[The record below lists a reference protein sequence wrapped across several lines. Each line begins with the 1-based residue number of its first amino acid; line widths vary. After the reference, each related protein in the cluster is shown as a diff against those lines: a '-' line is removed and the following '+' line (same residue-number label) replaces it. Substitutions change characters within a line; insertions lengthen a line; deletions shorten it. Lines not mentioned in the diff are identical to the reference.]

1 MSFARTVFGSWRC
14 RHGVLFS
21 DTLNSI
27 PPSRVS
33 TDGAHLGKDP
43 GPVQSRP
50 TTAVVDGR
58 EWPIPNSVGHLARRT
73 ERIVARPERLPTHG
87 PRKASGTPGARP
99 RDVAPMLPPPQP
111 PRPRGGVDA
120 MEVAA
125 HGGASR
131 AGVDVGPPAPHSVL
145 RAELLQQLL
154 LLLLAERRQPQAEP
168 PSAVK
173 ERSVRGHYE
182 KAPSGGSQLGR
193 WGLLAGRT
201 RAVPRDAPRR
211 LPLWPHGRPPRP
223 DDAASRG
230 SDGASERPEETARAS
245 AAGDREG
252 GRDGTTS
259 PAARKGS
266 VDGKQ
271 DAAVNQEAVNA
282 RAAEEGL
289 EIVRSATRDRELPG
303 ALLTPLGR
311 ALPAA
316 GAAWPLDASPATHAA
331 AVRPEE
337 GDRGVSLD
345 AAEVERRRKA
355 SPDRQSAEFG
365 YIVTDNRPLSLSSA
379 VRLLEA
385 LAGEVNL
392 PADSFTDVSV
402 VGPAVA
408 FRLRPNKWK
417 LTVRDTVSTV
427 EQQRR
432 RLEDAS
438 RVKIVQAGVGEQSAP
453 EGISPHDHD
462 EGGGRYVALVVL
474 SVACVLGLLVA
485 SAAFYCSRGG
495 DGGAGVAVGVWGG
508 ARAKRRSEYTSL
520 DAEPGAHAT
529 ADYQELC
536 RQRVASRSCERAE
549 PLLRPQAA
557 QAAHASRVSSVSSQ
571 HSDPGVTGVTA
582 AALSPSPR
590 SSISSWSEEP
600 ASSSLDITT
609 GHMIL
614 SYMEDHLHNRHRL
627 EREWVALC
635 AYQAEPN
642 ARSVAQRA
650 PNAAKNRDSN
660 VLPYDH
666 ARVVLKTEGNISGSD
681 YINASPIMDHDPRNP
696 AYIAAQSPLAETV
709 ADFWQM
715 VWESSC
721 VVIVM
726 LSPLEEQGTEQCFH
740 YWPEDG
746 SRLYHI
752 YEVNLVSEHVWCDDF
767 LVRSLYLKNTQ
778 TGETRTLT
786 QFHFLTWPE
795 HGVPPS
801 ARSLL
806 DLRRKVNKCYRGRS
820 CPVVMHCSNGS
831 GRTGTYILIDMVL
844 NRMTKGTKEID
855 IAASLEHVRDQRP
868 RMVETKEQFA
878 FALTAVAEEVN
889 AILRS
894 LQK

>member
-1 MSFARTVFGSWRC
+1 MALQRGFGSA
-14 RHGVLFS
+14 G
-21 DTLNSI
+21 
-27 PPSRVS
+27 
-33 TDGAHLGKDP
+33 
-43 GPVQSRP
+43 
-50 TTAVVDGR
+50 
-58 EWPIPNSVGHLARRT
+58 LAS
-73 ERIVARPERLPTHG
+73 EPECIRSLLSPLP
-87 PRKASGTPGARP
+87 
-99 RDVAPMLPPPQP
+99 LPPPP
-111 PRPRGGVDA
+111 HPT
-120 MEVAA
+120 
-125 HGGASR
+125 
-131 AGVDVGPPAPHSVL
+131 PHS
-145 RAELLQQLL
+145 AAQQ
-154 LLLLAERRQPQAEP
+154 
-168 PSAVK
+168 
-173 ERSVRGHYE
+173 
-182 KAPSGGSQLGR
+182 
-193 WGLLAGRT
+193 
-201 RAVPRDAPRR
+201 
-211 LPLWPHGRPPRP
+211 
-223 DDAASRG
+223 
-230 SDGASERPEETARAS
+230 
-245 AAGDREG
+245 
-252 GRDGTTS
+252 
-259 PAARKGS
+259 
-266 VDGKQ
+266 
-271 DAAVNQEAVNA
+271 
-282 RAAEEGL
+282 
-289 EIVRSATRDRELPG
+289 
-303 ALLTPLGR
+303 
-311 ALPAA
+311 
-316 GAAWPLDASPATHAA
+316 
-331 AVRPEE
+331 
-337 GDRGVSLD
+337 
-345 AAEVERRRKA
+345 
-355 SPDRQSAEFG
+355 
-365 YIVTDNRPLSLSSA
+365 
-379 VRLLEA
+379 
-385 LAGEVNL
+385 
-392 PADSFTDVSV
+392 
-402 VGPAVA
+402 
-408 FRLRPNKWK
+408 
-417 LTVRDTVSTV
+417 
-427 EQQRR
+427 
-432 RLEDAS
+432 
-438 RVKIVQAGVGEQSAP
+438 QSAP
-453 EGISPHDHD
+453 EGFSPHDHD
-462 EGGGRYVALVVL
+462 EGGGRYAALVVL
-474 SVACVLGLLVA
+474 SVACVLGLLLA
-485 SAAFYCSRGG
+485 SAAFYCARGS
-495 DGGAGVAVGVWGG
+495 GGAGVAAGVWGG

-557 QAAHASRVSSVSSQ
+557 HVSRVSSVSSQ
-571 HSDPGVTGVTA
+571 HSDPGVAGVAGVTAA

-590 SSISSWSEEP
+590 SSVSSWSEEP

-614 SYMEDHLHNRHRL
+614 SYMEDHLRNRHRL

-726 LSPLEEQGTEQCFH
+726 LSPLEEQGTEQCFR

-889 AILRS
+889 AILKS

>member
-1 MSFARTVFGSWRC
+1 MQTCSPR
-14 RHGVLFS
+14 
-21 DTLNSI
+21 D
-27 PPSRVS
+27 
-33 TDGAHLGKDP
+33 
-43 GPVQSRP
+43 
-50 TTAVVDGR
+50 
-58 EWPIPNSVGHLARRT
+58 
-73 ERIVARPERLPTHG
+73 G
-87 PRKASGTPGARP
+87 PREVSGTPGARP
-99 RDVAPMLPPPQP
+99 RDVAPMPSPQQP

-120 MEVAA
+120 MEMVA

-131 AGVDVGPPAPHSVL
+131 AGVDGGSPAPHSVL

-173 ERSVRGHYE
+173 ERSSVRGHHE
-182 KAPSGGSQLGR
+182 KAPSGVSQLGR

-201 RAVPRDAPRR
+201 RALARDAPRR
-211 LPLWPHGRPPRP
+211 PLLWPHGRPPRP
-223 DDAASRG
+223 NGAAAAAAAVRG
-230 SDGASERPEETARAS
+230 SDGASEWQEVAARAS
-245 AAGDREG
+245 VAGDRE
-252 GRDGTTS
+252 
-259 PAARKGS
+259 GS

-316 GAAWPLDASPATHAA
+316 GAAWPLGASPATHAA

-337 GDRGVSLD
+337 GDRGVSFD
-345 AAEVERRRKA
+345 AVEVERRRKA

-385 LAGEVNL
+385 LAGAVNL

-453 EGISPHDHD
+453 EGFSPHDHD

-485 SAAFYCSRGG
+485 SVAFYCSRG
-495 DGGAGVAVGVWGG
+495 DGAGVAVGVWGG

-536 RQRVASRSCERAE
+536 RQRVASRSCERTE
-549 PLLRPQAA
+549 LLLRPQAA
-557 QAAHASRVSSVSSQ
+557 HTSRVSSVSSQ
-571 HSDPGVTGVTA
+571 HSDPGVTGVTTTAA

-642 ARSVAQRA
+642 ARSIAQRA

-726 LSPLEEQGTEQCFH
+726 LSPLEEQGTEQCFR